1 MNIEVWRFALKGL
14 LLMFISSV
22 HFQKL
27 FRRRESRPE
36 HSDNV
41 SVDAAKSS
49 HDEGL

>member
-1 MNIEVWRFALKGL
+1 MNIEVWRFALRIEI
-14 LLMFISSV
+14 ISSV

-41 SVDAAKSS
+41 SVDAVKSS